1 MMKKNKIVVTGGS
14 GRFGRILKKQNFK
27 NYIFPDKYD
36 FDITNTKSIQNYILK
51 IKPKTIIHLA
61 GFSRPVELHES
72 NPIKSIKLNI
82 IGTSN
87 LVMACKKYNIKFIYF
102 SSNYVYPGKT
112 GNYNETDP
120 ILPFNNYGWSKLG
133 GEAAAQIYKNSLI
146 LRTCMTE
153 KPFIHKRALSDVY
166 FNFIFQEE
174 IAKNVPKL
182 IKLKGVINVGGPI
195 QTIYNFA
202 KKYNPKVKKIS
213 LKKIKGVL
221 FKKNMSM
228 NVKKFNKIIKKKI

>member
-1 MMKKNKIVVTGGS
+1 MIKKNKIVVTGGS

-27 NYIFPDKYD
+27 NYIFPDKYN

-72 NPIKSIKLNI
+72 NPIKSINLNI
-82 IGTSN
+82 VGTSN

-112 GNYNETDP
+112 GNYSETDP
-120 ILPFNNYGWSKLG
+120 ILPFNSYGWSKLG

-174 IAKNVPKL
+174 IAKNIPKL

-202 KKYNPKVKKIS
+202 KKYNPKVEKIS

>member
-1 MMKKNKIVVTGGS
+1 MMKKNKIIVTGGS

-27 NYIFPDKYD
+27 NYIFPDKYN

-72 NPIKSIKLNI
+72 NPIKSINLNI
-82 IGTSN
+82 VGTSN

-102 SSNYVYPGKT
+102 STNYVYPGET

-120 ILPFNNYGWSKLG
+120 ILPFNSYGWSKLG

-174 IAKNVPKL
+174 IAKNIPKL

-195 QTIYNFA
+195 QTIYSFA

>member
-1 MMKKNKIVVTGGS
+1 MIKKNKIVVTGGS

-27 NYIFPDKYD
+27 NYIFPDKYN

-61 GFSRPVELHES
+61 GFSRPVELHET
-72 NPIKSIKLNI
+72 NPIKSINLNI
-82 IGTSN
+82 VGTSN

-112 GNYNETDP
+112 GNYSETDP
-120 ILPFNNYGWSKLG
+120 ILPFNSYGWSKLG

-174 IAKNVPKL
+174 IAKNIPKL

>member
-1 MMKKNKIVVTGGS
+1 MIKKNKIVVTGGS

-27 NYIFPDKYD
+27 NYIFPDKYN

-72 NPIKSIKLNI
+72 NPIKSINLNI
-82 IGTSN
+82 VGTSN

-112 GNYNETDP
+112 GNYSETDP
-120 ILPFNNYGWSKLG
+120 ILPFNSYGWSKLG

-174 IAKNVPKL
+174 IAKNIPKL

>member
-1 MMKKNKIVVTGGS
+1 MIKKNKIVVTGGS
-14 GRFGRILKKQNFK
+14 GRFGRILKKQNFR
-27 NYIFPDKYD
+27 NYIFPDKYN

-61 GFSRPVELHES
+61 GFSRPVELHET
-72 NPIKSIKLNI
+72 NPIKSINLNI
-82 IGTSN
+82 VGTSN

-112 GNYNETDP
+112 GNYSETDP
-120 ILPFNNYGWSKLG
+120 ILPFNSYGWSKLG

-174 IAKNVPKL
+174 IAKNIPKL